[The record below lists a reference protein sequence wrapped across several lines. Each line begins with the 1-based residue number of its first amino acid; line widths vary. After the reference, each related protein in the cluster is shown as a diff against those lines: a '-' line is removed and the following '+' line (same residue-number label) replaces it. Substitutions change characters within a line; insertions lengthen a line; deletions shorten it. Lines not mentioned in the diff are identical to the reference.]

1 MIKNE
6 NYLKHKNTQIIYL
19 TLSKCERHYDTIHTV
34 PRKTHIKLHFVEVLF
49 WRISFQSTL
58 ESKDRF
64 YLLKSALCKSFHNVA
79 AADIDENI

>member
-19 TLSKCERHYDTIHTV
+19 FEMWATLWHDTHSTQKV
-34 PRKTHIKLHFVEVLF
+34 PRKLHFVEVLF